1 MQDETSV
8 SRRQM
13 LARLDVCMGGRVA
26 EELIFGPANVT
37 SGASSDIAAATRMAR
52 QMVTKY
58 GMSAAVG
65 CVELNYEDDGKQLSP
80 ATRAVVEAE
89 VKDMLGAAY
98 ANAQRILTD
107 HEKELHVL
115 ARTLLE
121 RETLTG
127 QQIKVSAAAPSR
139 CLAQLRPHA
148 LPVLL

>member
-1 MQDETSV
+1 
-8 SRRQM
+8 M

-65 CVELNYEDDGKQLSP
+65 CVELNYEDDGKPLSP

-98 ANAQRILTD
+98 ANAKRILVE
-107 HEKELHVL
+107 HEKELHAL

-127 QQIKVSAAAPSR
+127 QQIKVRAAASASWPPES
-139 CLAQLRPHA
+139 
-148 LPVLL
+148 